1 MQADSGHF
9 IGAQSLFLIKR
20 MDVLEVCVLYL
31 KLAYYGTTIGKRTPD
46 ALAENATNN
55 LLGWRHFGI

>member
-1 MQADSGHF
+1 
-9 IGAQSLFLIKR
+9 